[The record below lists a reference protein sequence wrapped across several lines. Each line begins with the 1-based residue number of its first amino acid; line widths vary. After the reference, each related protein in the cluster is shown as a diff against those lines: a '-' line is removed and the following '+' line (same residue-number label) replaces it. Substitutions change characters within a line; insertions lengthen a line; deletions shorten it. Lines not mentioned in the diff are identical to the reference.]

1 MATKL
6 TPKDYER
13 FGGRVGIV
21 MTNDNKKA
29 NDKPKAKAKPA
40 KKAPKKTK

>member
-1 MATKL
+1 MAKKV

-21 MTNDNKKA
+21 MTNDKK
-29 NDKPKAKAKPA
+29 KPA
-40 KKAPKKTK
+40 AKPKKTKKTK

>member
-1 MATKL
+1 MAKKV

-21 MTNDNKKA
+21 VTNDKKT
-29 NDKPKAKAKPA
+29 AK
-40 KKAPKKTK
+40 PKKTTKKK